1 MYSMEEGKQA
11 VLLARRTVESW
22 VHGKKDLKLPRD
34 LPESFQRDC
43 GVFVTLN
50 TYPEKE
56 LRGCIGYPE
65 PVMPLVEAIV
75 DSARSAATR
84 DPRFPPIS
92 VKELDRIVV
101 EVSLLTPPELLQPKS
116 PKGYLDLIK
125 IGRDGLI
132 ADNGILRGLLLP
144 QVPVEWKWTVHEFLD
159 HTCNKAGLPMDA
171 WTESETKIYRFT
183 AEIFDEVKPRGEI
196 VARPL
201 DGAGAGPEK
210 KGPTVP
216 ANRK

>member
-1 MYSMEEGKQA
+1 MYTLEEGTLA
-11 VLLARRTVESW
+11 VSIARRVVEMW
-22 VHGKKDLKLPRD
+22 VQGNKKEFKPPRE
-34 LPESFQRDC
+34 LPESFHRDS
-43 GVFVTLN
+43 GVFVTIN
-50 TYPEKE
+50 TYPEHE

-65 PVMPLVEAIV
+65 PVMPLIDAIV
-75 DSARSAATR
+75 DSAKSASTR
-84 DPRFPPIS
+84 DPRFPP
-92 VKELDRIVV
+92 VTAKELDNVVV
-101 EVSLLTPPELLQPKS
+101 EVSLLTPPELIHVKS
-116 PKGYLDLIK
+116 PKEYLDVIK

-171 WTESETKIYRFT
+171 WTDPETKMYRFQ

-201 DGAGAGPEK
+201 ANGGAQK
-210 KGPTVP
+210 SGPTVP
-216 ANRK
+216 SARK

>member
-1 MYSMEEGKQA
+1 MYSLEDGTLAVSIARKVVEG
-11 VLLARRTVESW
+11 W
-22 VHGKKDLKLPRD
+22 VQGNKKEFKPPRE
-34 LPESFQRDC
+34 LPESFTRDS

-65 PVMPLVEAIV
+65 PVMPLVDAII

-84 DPRFPPIS
+84 DPRFPP
-92 VKELDRIVV
+92 VTAKELDRIVV
-101 EVSLLTPPELLQPKS
+101 EVSLLTPPELIHVKS
-116 PKGYLDLIK
+116 PKEYLEAIK

-144 QVPVEWKWTVHEFLD
+144 QVPIEWKWTVHEFLD

-171 WTESETKIYRFT
+171 WTDPETKMYRFT

-201 DGAGAGPEK
+201 ANGGAQK
-210 KGPTVP
+210 SGPTVP

>member
-1 MYSMEEGKQA
+1 MYSLEEGTLA
-11 VLLARRTVESW
+11 VSVARRVVEGW
-22 VHGKKDLKLPRD
+22 VQGNKKEYKPPRD
-34 LPESFQRDC
+34 LPESFQRDS

-50 TYPEKE
+50 TFPEKE

-65 PVMPLVEAIV
+65 PVMPLIDAIV
-75 DSARSAATR
+75 DSARSASTR
-84 DPRFPPIS
+84 DPRFPP
-92 VKELDRIVV
+92 VTAKELDRIVV
-101 EVSLLTPPELLQPKS
+101 EVSLLTPPELIHVKS
-116 PKGYLDLIK
+116 PKEYLEVIK

-144 QVPVEWKWTVHEFLD
+144 QVPIEWKWTVHEFLD

-171 WTESETKIYRFT
+171 WTDPETKMYRFT

-201 DGAGAGPEK
+201 TNGGSQK
-210 KGPTVP
+210 SGPTVP

>member
-1 MYSMEEGKQA
+1 MYSLEEGTLA
-11 VLLARRTVESW
+11 VSVARRVVEGW
-22 VHGKKDLKLPRD
+22 VQGNKKEFKPPRD
-34 LPESFQRDC
+34 LPESFQRDS

-50 TYPEKE
+50 TFPEKE

-65 PVMPLVEAIV
+65 PVMPLIDAIV
-75 DSARSAATR
+75 DSARSASTR
-84 DPRFPPIS
+84 DPRFPP
-92 VKELDRIVV
+92 VTAKELDRIVV
-101 EVSLLTPPELLQPKS
+101 EVSLLTPPELIHVKS
-116 PKGYLDLIK
+116 PKEYLEVIK

-144 QVPVEWKWTVHEFLD
+144 QVPIEWKWTVHEFLD

-171 WTESETKIYRFT
+171 WTDPETKMYRFT

-201 DGAGAGPEK
+201 ANGVAQK
-210 KGPTVP
+210 SGPTVP

>member
-1 MYSMEEGKQA
+1 MYTLEEGTLA
-11 VLLARRTVESW
+11 VSVARRVVEGW
-22 VHGKKDLKLPRD
+22 VQGNKKDFKPPRD
-34 LPESFQRDC
+34 LPDSFQRDS

-65 PVMPLVEAIV
+65 PVMPLIEAIM
-75 DSARSAATR
+75 DSARSASTR
-84 DPRFPPIS
+84 DPRFPP
-92 VKELDRIVV
+92 VTAKELDKIVV
-101 EVSLLTPPELLQPKS
+101 EVSLLTPPELIHVKS
-116 PKGYLDLIK
+116 PKEYLEVIK

-144 QVPVEWKWTVHEFLD
+144 QVPVEWKWTLHEFLD

-171 WTESETKIYRFT
+171 WTDPETKMYRFT
-183 AEIFDEVKPRGEI
+183 AEIFAEVKPRGEI

-201 DGAGAGPEK
+201 ANGGPHK
-210 KGPTVP
+210 NGPTVP

>member
-1 MYSMEEGKQA
+1 MYSLEEGTLA
-11 VLLARRTVESW
+11 VSVARRVVEGW
-22 VHGKKDLKLPRD
+22 VQGNKKEYKPPRD
-34 LPESFQRDC
+34 LPESFQRDS

-50 TYPEKE
+50 TFPEKE

-65 PVMPLVEAIV
+65 PVMPLIDAIV
-75 DSARSAATR
+75 DSARSASTR
-84 DPRFPPIS
+84 DPRFPP
-92 VKELDRIVV
+92 VTAKELDRIVV
-101 EVSLLTPPELLQPKS
+101 EVSLLTPPELIHVKS
-116 PKGYLDLIK
+116 PKEYLEVIK

-144 QVPVEWKWTVHEFLD
+144 QVPIEWKWTVHEFLD

-171 WTESETKIYRFT
+171 WTDPETKMYRFT
-183 AEIFDEVKPRGEI
+183 ADIFDEVKPRGEI

-201 DGAGAGPEK
+201 ANGGAQK
-210 KGPTVP
+210 SGPTVP

>member
-1 MYSMEEGKQA
+1 MYALEEGTLA
-11 VLLARRTVESW
+11 VSIARRVVEAW
-22 VHGKKDLKLPRD
+22 VHGNKKELKLPKE
-34 LPESFQRDC
+34 LPESFRRDS

-50 TYPEKE
+50 THPEKE

-65 PVMPLVEAIV
+65 PVMPLIDAIV
-75 DSARSAATR
+75 DSARSASSR
-84 DPRFPPIS
+84 DPRFPP
-92 VKELDRIVV
+92 VTPKELDRIVV
-101 EVSLLTPPELLQPKS
+101 EVSLLTPPELIHVKS
-116 PKGYLDLIK
+116 PKEYLDVIK

-171 WTESETKIYRFT
+171 WTDPETKMYRFQ

-196 VARPL
+196 IARPL
-201 DGAGAGPEK
+201 ANGGAQK
-210 KGPTVP
+210 NGPTVP
-216 ANRK
+216 SARK

>member
-1 MYSMEEGKQA
+1 MYSLEEGTLA
-11 VLLARRTVESW
+11 VSVARRVVEGW
-22 VHGKKDLKLPRD
+22 VQGNKKEFKPPRD
-34 LPESFQRDC
+34 LPESFQRDS

-50 TYPEKE
+50 TFPEKE

-65 PVMPLVEAIV
+65 PVMPLIDAII
-75 DSARSAATR
+75 DSARSASTR
-84 DPRFPPIS
+84 DPRFPP
-92 VKELDRIVV
+92 VTAKELDRIVV
-101 EVSLLTPPELLQPKS
+101 EVSLLTPPELIHVKS
-116 PKGYLDLIK
+116 PKEYLEVIK

-144 QVPVEWKWTVHEFLD
+144 QVPIEWKWTVHEFLD

-171 WTESETKIYRFT
+171 WTDPETKMYKFT

-201 DGAGAGPEK
+201 ANGGAQK
-210 KGPTVP
+210 SGPTVP

>member
-1 MYSMEEGKQA
+1 MYSLEEGTLA
-11 VLLARRTVESW
+11 VSVARRVVEGW
-22 VHGKKDLKLPRD
+22 VQGNKKEFKPPRD
-34 LPESFQRDC
+34 LPESFQRDS

-50 TYPEKE
+50 TFPEKE

-65 PVMPLVEAIV
+65 PVMPLIDAIV
-75 DSARSAATR
+75 DSARSASTR
-84 DPRFPPIS
+84 DPRFPP
-92 VKELDRIVV
+92 VTAKELDRIVV
-101 EVSLLTPPELLQPKS
+101 EVSLLTPPELIHVKS
-116 PKGYLDLIK
+116 PKEYLEVIK

-144 QVPVEWKWTVHEFLD
+144 QVPIEWKWTVHEFLD

-171 WTESETKIYRFT
+171 WTDPETKMYRFT

-201 DGAGAGPEK
+201 ANGGAQK
-210 KGPTVP
+210 SGPTVP

>member
-1 MYSMEEGKQA
+1 MYSLEEGTLA
-11 VLLARRTVESW
+11 VSLARKVVEGW
-22 VHGKKDLKLPRD
+22 VQGNKKEFKPPRELPGAFTRD
-34 LPESFQRDC
+34 S

-65 PVMPLVEAIV
+65 PVMPLIDAII

-84 DPRFPPIS
+84 DPRFPP
-92 VKELDRIVV
+92 VTAKELDRIVV
-101 EVSLLTPPELLQPKS
+101 EVSLLTPPELIHVKS
-116 PKGYLDLIK
+116 PKEYLEVIK

-144 QVPVEWKWTVHEFLD
+144 QVPIEWKWTVHEFLD

-171 WTESETKIYRFT
+171 WTDPETKMYRFT

-201 DGAGAGPEK
+201 ANGGAQK
-210 KGPTVP
+210 SGPTVP

>member
-1 MYSMEEGKQA
+1 MYSLDEGRLA
-11 VLLARRTVESW
+11 VSLARRTVEAW
-22 VHGKKDLKLPRD
+22 VQGKDVKPPQD
-34 LPESFQRDC
+34 LPVSFHRDS

-50 TYPEKE
+50 TYPDRE

-75 DSARSAATR
+75 DSARSASTR
-84 DPRFPPIS
+84 DPRFPP
-92 VKELDRIVV
+92 VTAKELGHVVV
-101 EVSLLTPPELLQPKS
+101 EVSLLTPPALISVKNPRE
-116 PKGYLDLIK
+116 YLDFIK

-171 WTESETKIYRFT
+171 WTEKQTKMYSFT
-183 AEIFDEVKPRGEI
+183 AEIFDELKPCGEI

-201 DGAGAGPEK
+201 SGDGGSGK
-210 KGPTVP
+210 QGPTVP
-216 ANRK
+216 ASRK